1 MSILVENGAD
11 VNARDG
17 VSFNLNEK
25 DETDLSLY
33 IKFSQRLG
41 HTYAYNVF
49 LVFLPVFLRI
59 SFRVVGLLYIFQLTL
74 DLKERRS

>member
-1 MSILVENGAD
+1 MNFLQGGRTALHLSAHSSDGGKEKMSILVENGAD

-33 IKFSQRLG
+33 IKFSQ
-41 HTYAYNVF
+41 
-49 LVFLPVFLRI
+49 
-59 SFRVVGLLYIFQLTL
+59 
-74 DLKERRS
+74 